1 MSSTSLSSAGG
12 VRDDDGEME
21 DVCPSSKGNFSL
33 FFFNS
38 PLAFDSMEGIAGG
51 SSDWT
56 GLTGSD
62 KRLLLT

>member
-1 MSSTSLSSAGG
+1 MGDA
-12 VRDDDGEME
+12 DGEIE
-21 DVCPSSKGNFSL
+21 DECPSSDGTFSL

-38 PLAFDSMEGIAGG
+38 PLAFDSIAGIAGG